1 LALNLKHI
9 IFIIT
14 GKIFRRKL
22 GTDERMREKGGLG
35 NLIKLYK
42 YEK

>member
-22 GTDERMREKGGLG
+22 GTDERMREKGGIG
-35 NLIKLYK
+35 KFNKII
-42 YEK
+42 